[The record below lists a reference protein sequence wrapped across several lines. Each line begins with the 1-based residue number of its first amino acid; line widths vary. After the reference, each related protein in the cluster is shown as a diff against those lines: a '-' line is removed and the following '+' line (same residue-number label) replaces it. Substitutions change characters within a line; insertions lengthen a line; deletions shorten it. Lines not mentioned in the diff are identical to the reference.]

1 LRRLATAFTIT
12 AAGTAA
18 ATATAQGA
26 PTITISPAKPC
37 YLTGERI
44 SASGGGFTPGGAVQF
59 KVDDQ
64 VLGSLAADAAGNVA
78 AQVGLP
84 RLRGVTSHA
93 LSATDLGDPG
103 LTAAASFMGTTN
115 MVTVKPKKADAGTRL
130 RLQGSGFLAGDRVY
144 MHVRG
149 RGYKSDKRVGSTK
162 GPCGTFSKRTR
173 IVPSGARSGKYRVQ
187 FDAKRRYSKRTTPRV
202 VGTMTVT
209 RRVRSSAA
217 RTAAAWARLPR

>member
-1 LRRLATAFTIT
+1 MRRLATAFTIT

-18 ATATAQGA
+18 TTATAQGA

-37 YLTGERI
+37 YLAGERI
-44 SASGGGFTPGGAVQF
+44 SASGSGFTPGAAVQF

-64 VLGSLAADAAGNVA
+64 VLGSLPADPAGNIA
-78 AQVGLP
+78 AQVSLP
-84 RLRGVTSHA
+84 RLRGVTTHT
-93 LSATDLGDPG
+93 LSATDVN
-103 LTAAASFMGTTN
+103 TALAAGAPFMGTTN
-115 MVTVKPKKADAGTRL
+115 MVTVKPRKADAGTRL

-149 RGYKSDKRVGSTK
+149 RGYKSDKRVGSPK

-173 IVPSGARSGKYRVQ
+173 IVPAGARSGKYRVQ